1 MTAILRRL
9 CVLFESSHYAKDP
22 LRLPTSAVPVMANRR
37 SAKPYL
43 YIALEANVLNCR
55 IVVGLRPGA
64 GLMALRGTAMLA
76 AVVRAADLGRATAA
90 WDWLAARYAGG
101 WRGRP
106 VAGPDRGHTDEYRA

>member
-9 CVLFESSHYAKDP
+9 CVLFESSHHAKDP
-22 LRLPTSAVPVMANRR
+22 LRLPISAVPVMANRR
-37 SAKPYL
+37 SAKPHML
-43 YIALEANVLNCR
+43 SFPAGILTFESSWVACDGCGARRCW
-55 IVVGLRPGA
+55 RPWSGP
-64 GLMALRGTAMLA
+64 LIM
-76 AVVRAADLGRATAA
+76 GRATAA